1 MRVLALIL
9 SLLAVSPAAFA
20 DRYVWVNGQRTG
32 LAELAYLERLR
43 CGSVP
48 DGRYWLLGNGV
59 WGYAGN
65 PQPQGHISDN
75 CHRAPTAGGGQA
87 MNRRGPFGDHMSDD
101 QCSFVN
107 GVPVGRC

>member
-1 MRVLALIL
+1 LVV

-20 DRYVWVNGQRTG
+20 DRYVWVNGQRMG

-59 WGYAGN
+59 WGYAENRKGT
-65 PQPQGHISDN
+65 S
-75 CHRAPTAGGGQA
+75 PTTAA
-87 MNRRGPFGDHMSDD
+87 ARGP
-101 QCSFVN
+101 
-107 GVPVGRC
+107 PAAGRQ